1 MDPRR
6 LSTPESEEIRERP
19 RHDRRQRINGTQ
31 IVFVAILA
39 IGLLLTIN
47 FSARITRGRA
57 YSDLK
62 QQVEGT
68 ISALEAENLDLR
80 RELDYVQSDA
90 AVEEWAHRDS
100 KMVRPGEVLVIPVP
114 GFVLATPTP
123 RPTPR
128 PINNEAETPD
138 LPPADLWWSLFF
150 DSEPPW

>member
-6 LSTPESEEIRERP
+6 LSTPEPEEIRERP
-19 RHDRRQRINGTQ
+19 RREHRQRITGTQ

-80 RELDYVQSDA
+80 QELDYVQSDA
-90 AVEEWAHRDS
+90 AVEQWAHRDA
-100 KMVRPGEVLVIPVP
+100 KMTRNGEVLVIPIP
-114 GFVLATPTP
+114 GFVLPSPTP

-128 PINNEAETPD
+128 PVNESTETAD
-138 LPPADLWWSLFF
+138 VPPADLWWSLFF
-150 DSEPPW
+150 DSKPPW